1 MRIML
6 TIVMVNMTVFI
17 TVLHK
22 YELLHIMRVDVVTLF
37 QRMDERIF
45 LSALTS
51 GRRLRKEY

>member
-1 MRIML
+1 ML

-22 YELLHIMRVDVVTLF
+22 YELLHIMRVDVVKLF